1 MKKELTIKE
10 FGDINNIFEV
20 LHKNDEFFEALT
32 EKKVADTEEE
42 YRNDLFTSGIYGVSK
57 FQYDTD
63 YNGYVRFSAE
73 YLDIIDFL
81 KNCKTA
87 LNKWVDNIPEEI
99 TNFKADRKVMALIKE
114 GVLENSMDVE
124 GNRYGVY
131 LENPYRYL
139 NVKYK
144 NVLNELSNIYEYIN
158 RCVDLLNDSFLEEMG
173 KEEVYFGDD
182 YQKLK
187 YAEENNLLFDE
198 EGYVI

>member
-1 MKKELTIKE
+1 MKKLTIKE
-10 FGDINNIFEV
+10 FGDIDNIFEV
-20 LHKNDEFFEALT
+20 LHKNDEFFETLIE
-32 EKKVADTEEE
+32 EKMAKTEED
-42 YRNDLFTSGIYGVSK
+42 YKTDLFNLGIYGVSD
-57 FQYDTD
+57 FQHDTD
-63 YNGYVRFSAE
+63 YNCYVRFSAK
-73 YLDIIDFL
+73 YLDIVDFL
-81 KNCKTA
+81 NNCKTI
-87 LNKWVDNIPEEI
+87 LNKWVNNIPEEI
-99 TNFKADRKVMALIKE
+99 TNFKADRRVMALIKE

-182 YQKLK
+182 YQRLK